1 MQLTGHVIIRLSKR
15 SQNALTPNHPPPV
28 SVSPHPSHP
37 TAAGTDFHPT
47 SGTADPAG
55 TIMQLLWLQL
65 GTGTRGPSQERGAA
79 GPGTTRLPPPILPD
93 EAMKLFFYLSSF
105 QFRLRKICAP
115 LAALQ

>member
-1 MQLTGHVIIRLSKR
+1 MQLTGRVIIRLSKH
-15 SQNALTPNHPPPV
+15 SWNALTPNHPPST

-37 TAAGTDFHPT
+37 TAAVTDFCPT

-55 TIMQLLWLQL
+55 TIVLLLWLL
-65 GTGTRGPSQERGAA
+65 RGTKGQERGAA

-115 LAALQ
+115 LAASQ